1 MKIRTLFIFL
11 AIILA
16 VLLVIGCQK
25 EEKRSASIE
34 NKDPIAKKAEI
45 KKEGSKSEIERN
57 KNSVY
62 LTLTAQTLAGIN
74 NSGDPKFSPVLK
86 RESFQKHSRK
96 MASLW
101 KINEKQRISKLNE
114 WADKYLKDVDVENG
128 IVFYPF
134 GGPDCLYLT
143 TLFPSAQTYYLIGLE
158 PVGSVP
164 DLIDVSEK
172 EFNEILSNM
181 HDALKPILQISFFRT
196 IDMEE
201 ELKEPGVTPL
211 IMTMLA
217 GNGYE
222 IIDVK
227 PLLLKEDGTFIPS
240 EWGKKETK
248 VIEIDFVK
256 TQSQNIQKLFYIS
269 QDISNEGIQKKNNF
283 MNFLKI
289 LAPKATF
296 LKAASYLLHKNHF
309 SILRNY
315 ILDKSPVILQ
325 DDSGIPHKFFKQ
337 DAWDLKLFGT
347 YQGPIKMFNDFYEVD
362 LFSAYKNSRVEPLP
376 FGIGYQHRT
385 NSSNLLL
392 AKKKN
397 KNAN

>member
-1 MKIRTLFIFL
+1 MKIKKLFIFS
-11 AIILA
+11 AIIMA
-16 VLLVIGCQK
+16 VLFTINCKQ
-25 EEKRSASIE
+25 EEKKSESVE
-34 NKDPIAKKAEI
+34 NKAPVAKKAEI
-45 KKEGSKSEIERN
+45 NKEESKPEIERN

-74 NSGDPKFSPVLK
+74 NSGDPKFSPILK
-86 RESFQKHSRK
+86 RESFKKHSNK

-101 KINEKQRISKLNE
+101 KINEKQRISKLNV

-128 IVFYPF
+128 VVLYPF
-134 GGPDCLYLT
+134 GGPDCLYPTL
-143 TLFPSAQTYYLIGLE
+143 LFPSAQSYFLIGLE

-164 DLIDVSEK
+164 DLINVSEK
-172 EFNEILSNM
+172 EFNESLSSM
-181 HDALKPILQISFFRT
+181 HDALKPLLQISFFRT
-196 IDMEE
+196 IDMEV

-227 PLLLKEDGTFIPS
+227 PLLLKEDGEFAPS
-240 EWGKKETK
+240 EWGEKVTK
-248 VIEIDFVK
+248 VVEIDFAK
-256 TQSQNIQKLFYIS
+256 AQSQKLQKLFYIS
-269 QDISNEGIQKKNNF
+269 QDISNGGIQKKGGF
-283 MNFLKI
+283 INFLKK

-296 LKAASYLLHKNHF
+296 LKAATYLLHKNYF
-309 SILRNY
+309 SVLRNY

-325 DDSGIPHKFFKQ
+325 DDSGIPYKFFKQ
-337 DAWDLKLFGT
+337 DGWDLKLFGT
-347 YQGPIKMFNDFYEVD
+347 YQGPIKMFNDHYEAD
-362 LFSAYKNSRVEPLP
+362 LFEAYKNSRVEPLP
-376 FGIGYQHRT
+376 VGIGYQHRA
-385 NSSNLLL
+385 NSSNLLF